1 MAVQLRAP
9 LAAAAGGVAPE
20 PVVSVP
26 MGVLPE
32 MAPALVEPEEP
43 MEPADP
49 AEPLVEPVE
58 PGVVEGLVMGS
69 GEGVAFVA
77 SSTFLPQAPNASKA
91 DKASAVAAADFNL
104 DACM

>member
-1 MAVQLRAP
+1 MRAP
-9 LAAAAGGVAPE
+9 LAAAAGGVAPD

-32 MAPALVEPEEP
+32 MAPAPV
-43 MEPADP
+43 EPADP

>member
-1 MAVQLRAP
+1 MTTQLRAP

-26 MGVLPE
+26 MGVLPD
-32 MAPALVEPEEP
+32 MAPALEPVEPV
-43 MEPADP
+43 
-49 AEPLVEPVE
+49 EPLVDPVE

-69 GEGVAFVA
+69 GEGVDFVAA
-77 SSTFLPQAPNASKA
+77 SSTFLPQAPSASKA
-91 DKASAVAAADFNL
+91 DKASAVVAADFNL